1 MDTIDTLDTMDL
13 QLTTASF
20 PYYPLGPT
28 LALAR
33 QVGADGVELALTP
46 GLLRHG
52 VERVQRLMAY
62 HQMPVR
68 SVDLGRLRDGDDLA
82 GLGRFVAGLSE
93 CRVAVLPAPRGER
106 HGEGLAAYIAR
117 LRHGLA
123 ALADSDV
130 ALTIENAAPAGP
142 DGEAG
147 PLDRFPQLRR
157 LVEEWDL
164 GFTFDTSHAAARGWV
179 ITEPLPLMGG
189 RLHNVHLGDFRPA
202 PSPGRADLLPETG
215 AANRGHLI
223 PGQGILPLRAFLRAL
238 CRREYRG
245 LLTLDLHP
253 SHLRAWWPPAARKRL
268 AAALTFCRDAT
279 RDCRPRGAFT
289 LEARSEAPAEAE
301 NDG

>member
-1 MDTIDTLDTMDL
+1 MDALDL
-13 QLTTASF
+13 QITTASF

-52 VERVQRLMAY
+52 VERVQRLAAY
-62 HQMPVR
+62 HQIAVR
-68 SVDLGRLRDGDDLA
+68 SLDLGRLRDGDDLA
-82 GLGRFVAGLSE
+82 AVRRFVAGLPE

-117 LRHGLA
+117 LRHALD
-123 ALADSDV
+123 ALADADV
-130 ALTIENAAPAGP
+130 ALTVENAAPVGP

-179 ITEPLPLMGG
+179 ITEPLPLMGR
-189 RLHNVHLGDFRPA
+189 RLHNVHLGDFRLAPA
-202 PSPGRADLLPETG
+202 TGHADLLPDAG
-215 AANRGHLI
+215 AASRGHQL
-223 PGQGILPLRAFLRAL
+223 PGQGHLPLRAFLRAL

-253 SHLRAWWPPAARKRL
+253 AHLRAWWPLTARKRL
-268 AAALTFCRDAT
+268 AAALAFCRDAT
-279 RDCRPRGAFT
+279 RDCRPRGTFT
-289 LEARSEAPAEAE
+289 LEAHSEAPAEAE
-301 NDG
+301 AENDG